1 MTSQGDGMGRGA
13 IRNEADS
20 PMSIL
25 IVEDDPLV
33 ASTIHEVLGEL
44 GFAVAGIA
52 SSGSEALWLVDQRPP
67 SLALVDIRL
76 VGPMDG
82 IEVAQ
87 ALRWRHHVPVIF
99 LSGFDDSAT
108 LERAKAAQPLDFLV
122 KPFRPSQVFNA
133 IEAAYAF
140 PIELDP

>member
-1 MTSQGDGMGRGA
+1 MGRGA

-33 ASTIHEVLGEL
+33 AGTIREVLGEL
-44 GFAVAGIA
+44 GFAVTGIA
-52 SSGSEALWLVDQRPP
+52 SSGREALWLVDQRPP

-82 IEVAQ
+82 IEVAR
-87 ALRWRHHVPVIF
+87 ALRSQYHVPVIF
-99 LSGFDDSAT
+99 LSGFGDSAT
-108 LERAKAAQPLDFLV
+108 IERAKAAQPVDFLV

-133 IEAAYAF
+133 IEAAYAV
-140 PIELDP
+140 PISGPSVG

>member
-1 MTSQGDGMGRGA
+1 
-13 IRNEADS
+13 
-20 PMSIL
+20 
-25 IVEDDPLV
+25 
-33 ASTIHEVLGEL
+33 
-44 GFAVAGIA
+44 
-52 SSGSEALWLVDQRPP
+52 LWLVDQRPP

-87 ALRWRHHVPVIF
+87 ALRSRHHVPVIF
-99 LSGFDDSAT
+99 LSGFGDAAT
-108 LERAKAAQPLDFLV
+108 IERAKAAQPLDFLV